1 MATTPKK
8 KASAAKSGKRKR
20 TASEEIEFKK
30 DVGRLRDQIERHSYD
45 ELGAAVGWLKTVG
58 VTEQKIH
65 DAVSKIYKSA

>member
-1 MATTPKK
+1 MATPKK
-8 KASAAKSGKRKR
+8 KASAPKSGKRKR

-30 DVGRLRDQIERHSYD
+30 KVGQLRDQIERHSYD